1 MKEKLEKMKEKAKV
15 LTNALAKIAVILV
28 ALILGF
34 VSNEAYHSFSRKSH
48 HPKERIPATKTHLET
63 SVAINERNEIIILDR
78 SNGEYII
85 YSDSVGLMIFNHYAS
100 KMYYKTSGK

>member
-1 MKEKLEKMKEKAKV
+1 MKENLAKLAEKAKA
-15 LTNALAKIAVILV
+15 LTTVLAKIGVILI

-34 VSNEAYHSFSRKSH
+34 VSNEAYHSFNKKSGT
-48 HPKERIPATKTHLET
+48 PKEGIPKTKTQQET

-78 SNGEYII
+78 TNGDYVI

-100 KMYYKTSGK
+100 KMYYKAAGE

>member
-1 MKEKLEKMKEKAKV
+1 MKEKLEKMKEKVGV
-15 LTNALAKIAVILV
+15 LTTALAKIAVILV

-34 VSNEAYHSFSRKSH
+34 VSNEAYHSFTSKKA
-48 HPKERIPATKTHLET
+48 PEEKIPATKTHLET

-78 SNGEYII
+78 SNGEYVI

-100 KMYYKTSGK
+100 KMYYKSAGK

>member
-1 MKEKLEKMKEKAKV
+1 MKEQLEKMKEKAKI
-15 LTNALAKIAVILV
+15 LTNALAKIGVILV

-34 VSNEAYHSFSRKSH
+34 VSNEAYHSFTRKSH
-48 HPKERIPATKTHLET
+48 PKEKIPDTKNHQET

-78 SNGEYII
+78 SNGEYVI

-100 KMYYKTSGK
+100 KMYYKSAGK